1 MKIDPC
7 ENEPSMKIGSGEK
20 ELSMKID
27 SIEKLEAIYGN
38 YETIGEAST
47 AKVVD
52 RMIPQY
58 RAYIE
63 ASPFVALATV
73 GPEGLD
79 CSPRGDGRGF
89 VRVHNDRTVMM
100 PDRRG
105 NNRVD
110 SLRTIVRDPRVA
122 LLFLIPGSGTTFRVN
137 GHAYLSADPVLLE
150 SFAVDGAS
158 PRTVILVDIVEMYF
172 QCARAIVR
180 SELWNPARLAE
191 NGSLPTPGDVLAS
204 LSDSRVGG
212 ARYDEAWPAR
222 AAATLW

>member
-1 MKIDPC
+1 
-7 ENEPSMKIGSGEK
+7 MKIGDIE
-20 ELSMKID
+20 ERSMKVD
-27 SIEKLEAIYGN
+27 SIKKLEAIYG
-38 YETIGEAST
+38 TFDAIGEAST

-63 ASPFVALATV
+63 ASPFAALATV

-89 VRVHNDRTVMM
+89 VRVHDDRTLMM

-110 SLRTIVRDPRVA
+110 SLRNIMRDPRVA

-137 GHAYLSADPVLLE
+137 GLAHLSADPALLE
-150 SFAVDGAS
+150 SFTVDGAA
-158 PRTVILVDIVEMYF
+158 PRTVITIEIVEMYF

-180 SELWNPARLAE
+180 SELWNPAKFAAK
-191 NGSLPTPGDVLAS
+191 GSLPTPGDVLAS
-204 LSDSRVGG
+204 LSEARVGG
-212 ARYDEAWPAR
+212 AAYDEAWPAR
-222 AAATLW
+222 AATTLW